1 MSLFPSFRG
10 HAQLE
15 QRLRAGAAGFGPRP
29 PRELRGRILAELR
42 ATPQVVAPV
51 EPLVAPW
58 TYHNNGAERWGSW
71 IAAAAAAL
79 VLCGAWWL
87 TRPRETSEAPA
98 GTVVALGR
106 GLFDAG
112 TRVLALPG
120 EVEGNLRL
128 EAENLLADT
137 SRVTAGVVRGL
148 PAPLRARLERL

>member
-1 MSLFPSFRG
+1 MSLFSSSRD
-10 HAQLE
+10 HAELE
-15 QRLRAGAAGFGPRP
+15 QRLRAGAAAFGPRP

-42 ATPQVVAPV
+42 APPA
-51 EPLVAPW
+51 LVAPPEPLAAR
-58 TYHNNGAERWGSW
+58 GAERWGSC

-87 TRPRETSEAPA
+87 TRREEARVERA

-112 TRVLALPG
+112 TRVLSLPG

-137 SRVTAGVVRGL
+137 TRVTAGVMRGL
-148 PAPLRARLERL
+148 PAPLRERLERL